1 MSTQICTLENDN
13 HTSNWTIS
21 LTVAK
26 WALEICHI
34 PWQHASII
42 VNWLAEV
49 KWKQR
54 VNLTS
59 CCDHFQR
66 SHVQFF
72 LSIISLCLMREMK
85 IWFLWF
91 SNISVCYRKF
101 GLRQGGPSYFGVW
114 KGGWGGWQAQV
125 ASTNIPSKLVNTHGS
140 RFERLQLICTGGLLW
155 NCATSPGLNFHRSYV
170 VPSDTTYPCV
180 RDYKL
185 SP

>member
-1 MSTQICTLENDN
+1 MVSTHICTLENDN
-13 HTSNWTIS
+13 HTSNRRIS

-101 GLRQGGPSYFGVW
+101 GLRQGGPSYYGVW
-114 KGGWGGWQAQV
+114 KGGLRGMTSTSSQHKYSLKTFEYTWQQIWEIATYLHRRTV
-125 ASTNIPSKLVNTHGS
+125 MKLCNIP
-140 RFERLQLICTGGLLW
+140 RFKF
-155 NCATSPGLNFHRSYV
+155 P
-170 VPSDTTYPCV
+170 
-180 RDYKL
+180 
-185 SP
+185 